1 MLLDLDARSL
11 VRPRFPTRHC
21 LDSNSRK
28 RISSYDPSQN
38 PSIPFSPKIKK
49 KQGGY
54 AYKVNKLL
62 LLPRSST
69 DLQDVLLVRPS
80 GAFHERSD
88 PGFIRVDDKLCYA
101 RIKNTVFGILEI
113 L

>member
-1 MLLDLDARSL
+1 ML
-11 VRPRFPTRHC
+11 VR
-21 LDSNSRK
+21 
-28 RISSYDPSQN
+28 SYDPDSRHDIA
-38 PSIPFSPKIKK
+38 SIRILGNDIELWSLSKPIHPFSPKIKK

>member
-1 MLLDLDARSL
+1 M
-11 VRPRFPTRHC
+11 
-21 LDSNSRK
+21 
-28 RISSYDPSQN
+28 
-38 PSIPFSPKIKK
+38 
-49 KQGGY
+49 
-54 AYKVNKLL
+54 NKLL

-69 DLQDVLLVRPS
+69 DLQDVRLVRPS

>member
-1 MLLDLDARSL
+1 ML
-11 VRPRFPTRHC
+11 VR
-21 LDSNSRK
+21 
-28 RISSYDPSQN
+28 SYDPDSRHDIA
-38 PSIPFSPKIKK
+38 SIRILGNDIELWSLSKPIHPFFAKNQSKA
-49 KQGGY
+49 Y

-69 DLQDVLLVRPS
+69 DLQDVRLVRPS